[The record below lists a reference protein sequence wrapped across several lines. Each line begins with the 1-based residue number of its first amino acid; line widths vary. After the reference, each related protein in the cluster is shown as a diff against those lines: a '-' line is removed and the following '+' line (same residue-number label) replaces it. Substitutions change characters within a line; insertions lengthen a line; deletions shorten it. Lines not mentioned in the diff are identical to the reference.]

1 MVHSRSTRKRKTSM
15 TAKARPD
22 SLESPS
28 SNGTTGVAV
37 KEEIAIPSV
46 EVTVII
52 HSVEVTDLNTHPV
65 MAIGSAKI
73 AAKTTSLA
81 IRSVS
86 DARKLLL
93 QALAE
98 NKTSP
103 HVRVT
108 GHATIVAT
116 ITSPGEANVTSVRKQ
131 DQEVSLKELDG
142 NRSAVVVLEVD
153 AEVCVEDAAE
163 IEVVAA
169 VASTKV
175 SNLAA
180 DQLTRKSN
188 LIKSFNYDKHFII
201 NNHTI
206 P

>member
-1 MVHSRSTRKRKTSM
+1 MTVHSRSTRKRKTSM
-15 TAKARPD
+15 TAKPD

-28 SNGTTGVAV
+28 SNVTIEVAV
-37 KEEIAIPSV
+37 KEETVTPSV

-52 HSVEVTDLNTHPV
+52 HSVEETDLNTHLV
-65 MAIGSAKI
+65 TVIGNARI
-73 AAKTTSLA
+73 AAKITLLA

-108 GHATIVAT
+108 GHAMIVAT
-116 ITSPGEANVTSVRKQ
+116 ITSPGEVNVTSVRKQ
-131 DQEVSLKELDG
+131 DQAVSLKELDG
-142 NRSAVVVLEVD
+142 NRSAVVVLVVD

-163 IEVVAA
+163 VEAVAE

-175 SNLAA
+175 SNLAV

-188 LIKSFNYDKHFII
+188 LIKLFNLTK
-201 NNHTI
+201 NLL
-206 P
+206 

>member
-1 MVHSRSTRKRKTSM
+1 MTVHSRSTRKRKTLM
-15 TAKARPD
+15 TAKPD

-28 SNGTTGVAV
+28 SNVTIEVAV
-37 KEEIAIPSV
+37 KEETVTPSV

-52 HSVEVTDLNTHPV
+52 HSVEETDLNTHLV
-65 MAIGSAKI
+65 TVIGNARI
-73 AAKTTSLA
+73 AAKITLLA

-98 NKTSP
+98 NKISP

-108 GHATIVAT
+108 GHATIVVT
-116 ITSPGEANVTSVRKQ
+116 ITSPGEVNVTSVRKQ
-131 DQEVSLKELDG
+131 DQAVSLKELDG
-142 NRSAVVVLEVD
+142 NRSVVVVLVVD

-163 IEVVAA
+163 VEAVAE

-175 SNLAA
+175 SNLAV

-188 LIKSFNYDKHFII
+188 LIKLFNLTK
-201 NNHTI
+201 NLL
-206 P
+206 